1 MGDNKLKDFDTFWKE
16 QKKEGIP
23 FKIFGKVEHLPP
35 SLPAMMVLKIARLEK
50 EYGKNDLPPGEILEL
65 STFVF
70 GKGKVEEWCE
80 KGLTVDQLTDLISW
94 AMEQYAP
101 GNPTP
106 SRKRGQE

>member
-1 MGDNKLKDFDTFWKE
+1 MKDFDAFWAE
-16 QKKEGIP
+16 QNNEKIP
-23 FKIFGKVEHLPP
+23 FKIFGQTEYLPP
-35 SLPAMMVLKIARLEK
+35 SLPATMVLEMARLEK

-70 GKGKVEEWCE
+70 GKVKVEEWCE

-106 SRKRGQE
+106 PRERGQE

>member
-1 MGDNKLKDFDTFWKE
+1 
-16 QKKEGIP
+16 
-23 FKIFGKVEHLPP
+23 
-35 SLPAMMVLKIARLEK
+35 MVLKMARLEK

-80 KGLTVDQLTDLISW
+80 KGLTVDQLADLISW

-106 SRKRGQE
+106 PRERGQE

>member
-1 MGDNKLKDFDTFWKE
+1 MKDFDAFWAE
-16 QKKEGIP
+16 QNNEKIP
-23 FKIFGKVEHLPP
+23 FKIFGQTEYLPP
-35 SLPAMMVLKIARLEK
+35 SLPATMVLKMARFEK

-80 KGLTVDQLTDLISW
+80 KGLTVDQLDDLISW

-106 SRKRGQE
+106 PRERGQE

>member
-1 MGDNKLKDFDTFWKE
+1 MGDNKLKDFDAFWKE

-35 SLPAMMVLKIARLEK
+35 SLPATMVLKMARLEK
-50 EYGKNDLPPGEILEL
+50 EYGKNDLPRGEILEL

-80 KGLTVDQLTDLISW
+80 KGLTVDQLADLISW

-106 SRKRGQE
+106 PRERGQE

>member
-1 MGDNKLKDFDTFWKE
+1 MDDNKLKDFDTFWKE

-23 FKIFGKVEHLPP
+23 FKIFGKVEYLPP